1 MKYEVLT
8 YGNGALRTKSKTVE
22 VVDEDIKALA
32 LDMLETMYAAA
43 GVGLAA
49 EQVGRDEAIF
59 VVDILPAPDGHQYR
73 ERFTEDEI
81 KMPLVA
87 INPEIKE
94 RSGECIYKEGCLS
107 FPGITANV
115 TRPESVV
122 LEYTD
127 LEGKRQT
134 LQLQGLLAEAID
146 HENDHLDGV
155 LIVDRMSAVQ
165 KVMHKSKL
173 KKLMRMNK

>member
-1 MKYEVLT
+1 MRYEVLT
-8 YGNGALRTKSKTVE
+8 YGNVALRSKSKTVKAI
-22 VVDEDIKALA
+22 DKSIKELA

-43 GVGLAA
+43 GIGLAA
-49 EQVGRDEAIF
+49 EQIGRAEAIF
-59 VVDILPAPDGHQYR
+59 VIDVLPAPEDSQYR
-73 ERFTEDEI
+73 ERFTEDAI

-107 FPGITANV
+107 FPGITVNV
-115 TRPESVV
+115 TRPESLV

-127 LEGKRQT
+127 LEGQRQT
-134 LQLQGLLAEAID
+134 IQAEDLLAEAID
-146 HENDHLDGV
+146 HESDHLNGV

-173 KKLMRMNK
+173 KKLIRTNK